1 LVTLGNV
8 REIDHGGMVCH
19 SHTCRWTA
27 SRAGIADWHHGAM
40 DPLTYRTVAVNGVE
54 LQVSVTS
61 EGGPKGLA
69 LLLHGFPELA
79 FSWRHQIPALADAGY
94 EVWAPNLR
102 GYGESSKPPKVSDYS
117 MDPLLAD
124 IAALIDAAGRD
135 DVTLI
140 GHDWGAAQAW
150 MFAIRRGRPLRRLVI
165 MNVPHPACMR
175 RELRSFSQLRK
186 SWYIFFFQIPWLPEK
201 LLCARGAKA
210 VGDAFEKTAVDT
222 SRFPPEVT
230 EVYRHAALRPGAMR
244 SMLNYYRAL
253 VRGLR
258 KTASE
263 ELRVIEIPTLML
275 WGLEDTALSKETT
288 NGTDQYVTDL
298 TLRFLP
304 DVSHWVQQEAPETV
318 NAMLLA
324 WLADE
329 PVPEAADVVFERLED
344 LAVSRTL

>member
-1 LVTLGNV
+1 
-8 REIDHGGMVCH
+8 MVCR
-19 SHTCRWTA
+19 SHTCRWRA
-27 SRAGIADWHHGAM
+27 SRAGIADCHHGAM

-54 LQVSVTS
+54 LQVSVTN

-79 FSWRHQIPALADAGY
+79 FSWRHQIPALAEAGY

-150 MFAIRRGRPLRRLVI
+150 MFAIRRVRPLRRLVI

-175 RELRSFSQLRK
+175 RELRSFRQLRK

-222 SRFPPEVT
+222 SRFPPRVT
-230 EVYRHAALRPGAMR
+230 EVYRQAALRPGAMR

-304 DVSHWVQQEAPETV
+304 DVSHWVQQDAPETV